1 MTPSTQTQSPTR
13 PRQLW
18 LTRGLVNL
26 PDWFDALL
34 PRRSQWPLAILILL
48 TLLIS
53 VPLIMTPLTVWQ
65 QGAVAATFIAL
76 GWGLVVLEQR
86 QPDRRASE
94 YLHLFLVWLS
104 VITTLR
110 YLFYR
115 VSYTLNFSDWLSTI
129 FTLLLFG
136 AELYAIFTLLLTY
149 FQTIRARDRQPVS
162 LAQVPERQLPSV
174 DIYIPT
180 YNEDVAIVRK
190 TALAA
195 LAVDY
200 PTQKRQV
207 FVLDD
212 GRKDPERRRL
222 LQDMCRQ
229 LGCAMLTRP
238 SNDHAKAGNI
248 NTALPRTPGE
258 LVLIL
263 DCDHI
268 PSKPILQHTVGFFLD
283 NPKVSLVQTPHWF
296 YNPDPFER
304 NLLTQGRIPV
314 GNELFY
320 KLVQKSNDFWNA
332 TFFCGS
338 AAVIRKSHLLEVGGI
353 AVETVT
359 EDCHTSLRLHK
370 RGYETVYY
378 DKIMV
383 AGLAPDTFA
392 AYVGQQIRWA
402 RGMAQI
408 MRLEK
413 PLFNWKLS
421 LPQRLCYMSATS
433 HFFYGFPRLMYA
445 IAPVL
450 YLLGGINPIRGLGV
464 ETLAYALPHIILAMN
479 ANYIAQKGVRFS
491 FWNEIFEYA
500 LAFRTGIVTFMA
512 LLNPRLGSFNV
523 TAKGVSVTKRV
534 FDLQSS
540 RVTVLLV
547 ALLVCALLA
556 VPFWLIV
563 RPEAQQAVII
573 NALWC
578 LFNLVMVMAALM
590 VAFEQPQMR
599 RAHRLQRQL
608 QVNVRGT
615 EQVLKGRTL
624 DISERGARIRVESWP
639 NLPDIVEL
647 EIQGDFGAT
656 VQLEAEVLRVQP
668 IEDQVIVGL
677 DFIELTPE
685 QADQLVLVLYSDV
698 DEWYSQKRT
707 ATDRPF
713 SSLGFM
719 AMSLLRAFKDPK
731 PSKRTPVLRRIQA
744 PAQIYWSGQFYP
756 AMGIEMNSR
765 CIRLVVDR
773 EQSPDLMSLQASK
786 PAVGLSVGMPYE
798 AEAVRLVAQ
807 LADTVSAAKDAGLA
821 PGQAMVELTF
831 PQTLNSRQGY
841 RVRQLLRELT

>member
-1 MTPSTQTQSPTR
+1 MTPSTQPPINSRQSWITR
-13 PRQLW
+13 ALASLPHW
-18 LTRGLVNL
+18 LDT
-26 PDWFDALL
+26 LL
-34 PRRSQWPLAILILL
+34 PSRSQGLLIVLVLL
-48 TLLIS
+48 TLLVS
-53 VPLIMTPLTVWQ
+53 VPLIVTPLKVWQ
-65 QGAVAATFIAL
+65 QGIVAVTFVAL
-76 GWGLVVLEQR
+76 GWGLVTLEQR
-86 QPDRRASE
+86 QANWRAGE

-104 VITTLR
+104 IITTLR

-115 VSYTLNFSDWLSTI
+115 ASYTLNFSTWVSSL
-129 FTLLLFG
+129 FTLLLFA
-136 AELYAIFTLLLTY
+136 AELYAIVTLLLTY
-149 FQTIRARDRQPVS
+149 FQTIRMRDRQPVS
-162 LAQVPERQLPSV
+162 LAQSSEQQLPSV

-180 YNEDVAIVRK
+180 YNEDIDIVRK
-190 TALAA
+190 TALTA

-200 PTQKRQV
+200 PTHKRQV

-212 GRKDPERRRL
+212 GRKDLERRRL
-222 LQDMCRQ
+222 LQHMCDQ

-238 SNDHAKAGNI
+238 NNDHAKAGNI

-268 PSKPILQHTVGFFLD
+268 PSRQILQHTVGFFH

-320 KLVQKSNDFWNA
+320 KLVQKGNDFWNA

-338 AAVIRKSHLLEVGGI
+338 AAVIRKTHLLEVGGI

-370 RGYETVYY
+370 LGYETVYY

-383 AGLAPDTFA
+383 AGLAPDTFS

-408 MRLEK
+408 LRLEK
-413 PLFNWKLS
+413 PLFNGKLS
-421 LPQRLCYMSATS
+421 LSQRLCYTSSTS

-450 YLLGGINPIRGLGV
+450 YLLGGVNPIRGLGV

-512 LLNPRLGSFNV
+512 LLNPSLGSFNV
-523 TAKGVSVTKRV
+523 TAKGISVTKRS

-540 RVTVLLV
+540 RVTVVLV
-547 ALLVCALLA
+547 GLLVCSLFA

-563 RPEAQQAVII
+563 RPESQQAVII

-578 LFNLVMVMAALM
+578 IFNLVMVSAAML
-590 VAFEQPQMR
+590 VAFEQPQLR

-608 QVNVRGT
+608 QVTVCSA
-615 EQVLKGRTL
+615 EHPLEGRTL
-624 DISERGARIRVESWP
+624 DISESGARIQLESWP
-639 NLPDIVEL
+639 NLPDLVEL
-647 EIQGDFGAT
+647 TIRGDFGAS
-656 VQLEAEVLRVQP
+656 VRLDAEVLRVQP
-668 IEDQVIVGL
+668 TGDSVLVSVDFVGL
-677 DFIELTPE
+677 SPE
-685 QADQLVLVLYSDV
+685 QSDQLVLVLYSDV
-698 DEWYSQKRT
+698 EEWYSQTR
-707 ATDRPF
+707 AISDRPF

-719 AMSLLRAFKDPK
+719 ATSLVRAFKDPA
-731 PSKRTPVLRRIQA
+731 PSKRTPIFRQIQA
-744 PAQIYWSGQFYP
+744 PAQIYWNGRFYP
-756 AMGIEMNSR
+756 ATGVEMNSR
-765 CIRLVVDR
+765 RVRLMVDLG
-773 EQSPDLMSLQASK
+773 QTPDLMPLQASK
-786 PAVGLSVGMPYE
+786 PAVGLLMGVTPEPSD
-798 AEAVRLVAQ
+798 AVRLVAQ
-807 LADTVSAAKDAGLA
+807 LNQLVSAAEDSSLA
-821 PGQAMVELTF
+821 PGQAIAELQF
-831 PQTLNSRQGY
+831 PQTLDARQGY
-841 RVRQLLRELT
+841 KVRQLLRGLS

>member
-1 MTPSTQTQSPTR
+1 MTLSQPPVNSRQS
-13 PRQLW
+13 W
-18 LTRGLVNL
+18 LTRGLVKL
-26 PDWFDALL
+26 PSWFDALL
-34 PRRSQWPLAILILL
+34 PRRSQGLL
-48 TLLIS
+48 VLLGLLVMLVS
-53 VPLIMTPLTVWQ
+53 VPLIVTSLEVWQ
-65 QGAVAATFIAL
+65 QGIVALVFIVM
-76 GWGLVVLEQR
+76 GWGIVILEQR
-86 QPDRRASE
+86 QGDWRASE

-115 VSYTLNFSDWLSTI
+115 ASYTLNFSTVLSSI
-129 FTLLLFG
+129 FTLLLFS
-136 AELYAIFTLLLTY
+136 AELYAILTLLLTY
-149 FQTIRARDRQPVS
+149 FQTIRIRDREPVS
-162 LAQVPERQLPSV
+162 LAHVPEQQLPSV

-180 YNEDVAIVRK
+180 YNEDIAIVRK

-200 PTQKRQV
+200 PAYKRQV

-222 LQDMCRQ
+222 LQHMCQ
-229 LGCAMLTRP
+229 QIGCTMLTRP
-238 SNDHAKAGNI
+238 NNDHAKAGNI

-268 PSKPILQHTVGFFLD
+268 PSKQILQHTVGFFQ

-338 AAVIRKSHLLEVGGI
+338 AAVIRKSHLMEVGGI

-370 RGYETVYY
+370 LGYETVYY

-383 AGLAPDTFA
+383 AGLAPDTFS

-408 MRLEK
+408 LRLEK
-413 PLFNWKLS
+413 PLFNWKLTLS
-421 LPQRLCYMSATS
+421 QRLCYTSATS

-464 ETLAYALPHIILAMN
+464 ETLAYALPHIILSMN
-479 ANYIAQKGVRFS
+479 ANFIAQKGIRFS

-500 LAFRTGIVTFMA
+500 MAYRTGIVTLMA
-512 LLNPRLGSFNV
+512 LLNPKLGSFNV

-534 FDLQSS
+534 FDLQSAW
-540 RVTVLLV
+540 VTVGLV
-547 ALLVCALLA
+547 GLLVCSLLA

-563 RPEAQQAVII
+563 RPESQQAVLI

-578 LFNLVMVMAALM
+578 VFNLVMVSAAAV

-599 RAHRLQRQL
+599 RAHRLQRHLPVTVAGIDQPL
-608 QVNVRGT
+608 QGQT
-615 EQVLKGRTL
+615 I
-624 DISERGARIRVESWP
+624 DISESGARIQLESWP
-639 NLPDIVEL
+639 NLPDIIEL
-647 EIQGDFGAT
+647 DIQGDFGAR
-656 VQLEAEVLRVQP
+656 VQLEAEILRVQP
-668 IEDQVIVGL
+668 IDGGVVLGV
-677 DFIELTPE
+677 DFVDLTPE
-685 QADQLVLVLYSDV
+685 QSDALVLVLYSDV
-698 DEWYSQKRT
+698 EEWYSQRRT
-707 ATDRPF
+707 DVDRPF
-713 SSLGFM
+713 SSLRFM
-719 AMSLLRAFKDPK
+719 ATSLARAFKDPK
-731 PSKRTPVLRRIQA
+731 PSQKTPVFRQVQG
-744 PAQIYWSGQFYP
+744 PAQIYWNGQHYP
-756 AMGIEMNSR
+756 AMGTEMNSR
-765 CIRLVVDR
+765 CIRLEIDLA
-773 EQSPDLMSLQASK
+773 QAPDLMSLSASK
-786 PAVGLSVGMPYE
+786 PAVGLLMGRPHQ
-798 AEAVRLVAQ
+798 AEPVRLVAQ
-807 LADTVSAAKDAGLA
+807 LASIVPTEDSGLPRGKA
-821 PGQAMVELTF
+821 IVELKF
-831 PQTLNSRQGY
+831 PKALNPRQGY
-841 RVRQLLRELT
+841 KIRQLLRELT